1 MLNSSQ
7 AWANMAQYMRDAIT
21 AQGAGPA
28 QALFGNAMAGMRGSG
43 IPFPGGKSRQPTPL
57 GTPVGAR
64 QLARMMAPNAVER
77 VSTTTSVVSP
87 GQTQVIRPSQQ
98 QTARRASAP
107 QAGASSSLITS
118 TPSPAEVALATTS
131 LLGG

>member
-1 MLNSSQ
+1 V
-7 AWANMAQYMRDAIT
+7 
-21 AQGAGPA
+21 
-28 QALFGNAMAGMRGSG
+28 
-43 IPFPGGKSRQPTPL
+43 SRQ
-57 GTPVGAR
+57 
-64 QLARMMAPNAVER
+64 
-77 VSTTTSVVSP
+77 SVISP

-98 QTARRASAP
+98 QQQRAQAP

>member
-1 MLNSSQ
+1 MAMFGPAGQNAMQMGTTLPTSLGGLPGWKPKPSAAEVAFRRATLAGNVAALRWFGLNQQQ
-7 AWANMAQYMRDAIT
+7 AEKAI
-21 AQGAGPA
+21 AGAG
-28 QALFGNAMAGMRGSG
+28 GGRTMARSEV
-43 IPFPGGKSRQPTPL
+43 I
-57 GTPVGAR
+57 
-64 QLARMMAPNAVER
+64 
-77 VSTTTSVVSP
+77 SP

-98 QTARRASAP
+98 QQQRAQAP

>member
-1 MLNSSQ
+1 MFGPNAWQERANYMSVGDQPGMSPFQRVMGQMARRLAMPTMAMMRQMRGAPGERGIMGGNWNSS
-7 AWANMAQYMRDAIT
+7 
-21 AQGAGPA
+21 
-28 QALFGNAMAGMRGSG
+28 S
-43 IPFPGGKSRQPTPL
+43 PT
-57 GTPVGAR
+57 TV
-64 QLARMMAPNAVER
+64 M
-77 VSTTTSVVSP
+77 SP

-98 QTARRASAP
+98 QQQRAQAP

>member
-1 MLNSSQ
+1 MF
-7 AWANMAQYMRDAIT
+7 
-21 AQGAGPA
+21 GPNRQVA
-28 QALFGNAMAGMRGSG
+28 FNELFGMQGGQQRGMMGPDFMRNLMRGQASLRNAMMGRGE
-43 IPFPGGKSRQPTPL
+43 T
-57 GTPVGAR
+57 T
-64 QLARMMAPNAVER
+64 
-77 VSTTTSVVSP
+77 STASVVSP